1 MAITQTIDIYTQAM
15 NAAFVNAYMQI
26 PPQPPI
32 AKAMTVI
39 GSKGRIENYPW
50 IYPPPLMHQWHG

>member
-39 GSKGRIENYPW
+39 GSKGRIENYP
-50 IYPPPLMHQWHG
+50 